1 MISGAVD
8 ALLGAALLMIGLG
21 VLPVDV
27 NNYGFA
33 NWHVNLLGAVMVIL
47 GAGMF
52 AYNLSRLE
60 E

>member
-8 ALLGAALLMIGLG
+8 A
-21 VLPVDV
+21 
-27 NNYGFA
+27 
-33 NWHVNLLGAVMVIL
+33 LLGAVMVIL